1 MADDSDTTVG
11 LILARAGSKRVPNK
25 NTRLLNGRPLIAY
38 TVDAAIAAGCFG
50 SIVVS
55 TDDSRVA
62 EIARDSGVSVD
73 QRPSSLCGD
82 AVRAVEVV
90 EEYLQRTDAGNQFS
104 NVAMLLPTCPF
115 RAVEDIC
122 GAMRHYQQSA
132 QRMPLITVAQYAF
145 PPQLALEPDENSPD
159 GRESDDSQPGQMR
172 MCQPAAYANTTRS
185 QSIPALYHPNGGLY
199 VAAIDLFLTEHSFF
213 TERMLTY
220 VMPAERSFDIDY
232 PWQFELAEHWAK
244 QIHSAGTSTRA
255 TS

>member
-1 MADDSDTTVG
+1 MADDSDATVS

-38 TVDAAIAAGCFG
+38 TVDAAVAAACFS

-55 TDDSRVA
+55 TDDARVA
-62 EIARDSGVSVD
+62 EIARESGVSVD
-73 QRPSSLCGD
+73 QRPASLCGD
-82 AVRAVEVV
+82 TVRAVEVV
-90 EEYLQRTDAGNQFS
+90 EEYLLRTDAGKRFS

-115 RAVEDIC
+115 RTVEDIRA
-122 GAMRHYQQSA
+122 AMRHYQQNA

-145 PPQLALEPDENSPD
+145 PPQLALEPDD
-159 GRESDDSQPGQMR
+159 RESDDSQPGQMR
-172 MCQPAAYANTTRS
+172 MCQAAAYATTTRS

-199 VAAIDLFLTEHSFF
+199 VAAIDLFLSERSFF
-213 TERMLTY
+213 TEHMLTH

-232 PWQFELAEHWAK
+232 PWQFELAEHWAT
-244 QIHSAGTSTRA
+244 QVDAEGARDGA